1 MPLPVSIVN
10 PQNVIFAL
18 MLQHIDGIPP
28 KALNVGYIPEPFL
41 GKKRSTSNTLI
52 ILLIYGDKSLV
63 TTKRTGHDVV
73 IIGTIAVKHNVP
85 KEYLTQADGFLE
97 VKGVN

>member
-1 MPLPVSIVN
+1 
-10 PQNVIFAL
+10 

-73 IIGTIAVKHNVP
+73 IIGTVAVKHNVP
-85 KEYLTQADGFLE
+85 KEYLTQADGFLD
-97 VKGVN
+97 VKSVS